1 MVFLSI
7 LLCKSAGIL
16 CLIIVYP
23 FNRRGEG
30 IEEVSSTLS
39 SVTSPVAAAFLIC
52 SFLIAERAVLIMV
65 NSGLAIFEI
74 NIQTENLN
82 YYQKKKHFLKSET
95 HFSEIINSF
104 SCIVKMKF

>member
-7 LLCKSAGIL
+7 LLNVKSAGIL

-23 FNRRGEG
+23 FKRRGEG
-30 IEEVSSTLS
+30 IEEEVSSTLS

-82 YYQKKKHFLKSET
+82 YYQKKNIF
-95 HFSEIINSF
+95 
-104 SCIVKMKF
+104 